1 MTEFPDRL
9 PVTTYRVQLGPHLKF
24 DAAADHAAYIS
35 RLGATELYCSP
46 ILAASPGSSHGY
58 DTCDHSRINPEWG
71 GDDGFA
77 RLCSALRALDLGLVL
92 DFVPNHMGIQ
102 ADANRWWRDV
112 LENGPSSPYAQY
124 FDIDWSPV
132 KDELQSKL
140 LLPILGNQYGVDLDA
155 GRLRVEMVDGD
166 FRLRYYDHI
175 LPLNPRQLCLLLRHD
190 MDRLPLRFA
199 PSEADLTEFL
209 SILFHLDHIPAYTAS
224 EPDSIAERQREKE
237 VAKKRLAG
245 LLHSSA
251 EIRRHV
257 ESNVELFNGTPGNAA
272 SFDLLH
278 ALLEAQPY
286 RLSFWRTAMHE
297 INYRRFF
304 DVNELAGI
312 RMEDPAVFHET
323 HRLILKLIRDG
334 AITGLRLDHVDGLF
348 HPAAYF
354 GLLNR
359 RMRPSRIYLVAEKI
373 LSENEELRE
382 DWEVHGTT
390 GYEFLNLLNGI
401 FVDRGN
407 ANEFRKLYARFTG
420 TKRSWTEVVYAA
432 KKLIISN
439 SMASELNVL
448 AHELNRISES
458 DRHYRDFTLPS
469 LREALTEI
477 TACFPA
483 YRTYFHHGQ
492 SDAFDRRNVEE
503 AIERALRRNPAME
516 PSIFAFIREM
526 LLPRESASQS
536 RAEYERRVHFAM
548 KFQQYTGPVQAK
560 GLEDTAFYRYGPL
573 LSLNEVGGHPGSFG
587 VTIGQF
593 HRANQERLRTHP
605 LSMICT
611 STHDTK
617 RGEDVRARLNV
628 LSEIPQQWRDAVTQW
643 ARINASART
652 RIDGAPAPDRSD
664 EYLYYQTL
672 TGAWPAAAEHPSQE
686 FAARITQYMN
696 KAVKEKK
703 VHSSWVNPNEA
714 YDEAVAR
721 FVHQTLLGTRSA
733 PFLAAFLPFQR
744 LVPQRGMIHS
754 LSQVVLK
761 ATSPGV
767 PDFYQGTEVWDLNL
781 VDPDN
786 RRAVD
791 FAALSAQLDDMQ
803 PWLASHDPRVM
814 ELAFEQMLAHWQD
827 GRIKHFLTAAVL
839 RFRRQFRT
847 QFLRGTYVPLQA
859 TGPQA
864 DAVVGFARSFEDWS
878 AVVVC
883 PRRQLQP
890 DGLNET
896 RVRVPPGAYRNVFT
910 QQFTICDA
918 EGVSLDELFRVCPV
932 ALLHAQGER

>member
-9 PVTTYRVQLGPHLKF
+9 PVTTYRIQLGPHLTF
-24 DAAADHAAYIS
+24 DDAAGHAAYVS

-46 ILAASPGSSHGY
+46 ILAATPGSSHGY

-71 GDDGFA
+71 GEEGFA
-77 RLCSALRALDLGLVL
+77 RLSSALRALDLGLVL
-92 DFVPNHMGIQ
+92 DFVPNHMGIH
-102 ADANRWWRDV
+102 AAANRWWRDV

-155 GRLRVEMVDGD
+155 GRLRVELADGD
-166 FRLRYYDHI
+166 FHLRYYDHI

-190 MDRLPLRFA
+190 LDRLPLRFA
-199 PSEADLTEFL
+199 PAEADLTEFL

-224 EPDSIAERQREKE
+224 EADSIAERQREKE

-245 LLHSSA
+245 LIHGSA

-257 ESNVELFNGTPGNAA
+257 ESNVELFNGAPGDPA

-278 ALLEAQPY
+278 QLLEVQPY

-312 RMEDPAVFHET
+312 RIEEPAVFHEA
-323 HRLILKLIRDG
+323 HRLILQLIREG
-334 AITGLRLDHVDGLF
+334 AVSGLRLDHVDGLF

-354 GLLNR
+354 GSLNR
-359 RMRPSRIYLVAEKI
+359 RMRPSRIYLVVEKI
-373 LSENEELRE
+373 LSENEHLRE

-401 FVDRGN
+401 FVDRSN

-420 TKRSWTEVVYAA
+420 AKRSWTEVVYAA
-432 KKLIISN
+432 KKLIVST

-469 LREALTEI
+469 LREALTEV

-483 YRTYFHHGQ
+483 YRTYFQPG
-492 SDAFDRRNVEE
+492 SADAFDRHNIDE

-526 LLPRESASQS
+526 LLPKETAVQS

-560 GLEDTAFYRYGPL
+560 GVEDTAFYRYGPL

-587 VTIGQF
+587 VTTSEF

-628 LSEIPQQWRDAVTQW
+628 LSEIPQPWRDAVTQW

-652 RIDGAPAPDRSD
+652 RVDGAPAPDRSD

-672 TGAWPAAAEHPSQE
+672 VGAWPAAMELPSQE

-703 VHSSWVNPNEA
+703 VHSSWVNPNAA
-714 YDEAVAR
+714 YDEAVSR
-721 FVHQTLLGTRSA
+721 FVHQTLLGTRAA
-733 PFLAAFLPFQR
+733 PFLAAFLPFQQR
-744 LVPQRGMIHS
+744 VAQRGMIHS
-754 LSQVVLK
+754 LAQVLLK

-767 PDFYQGTEVWDLNL
+767 PDFYQGTEVWDLSL

-786 RRAVD
+786 RRPVD
-791 FAALSAQLDDMQ
+791 FGALARQLDAMH
-803 PWLASHDPRVM
+803 PLLASHDAGMM
-814 ELAFEQMLAHWQD
+814 EGALGEMLENWQD

-839 RFRRQFRT
+839 RFRRQCSA
-847 QFLRGTYVPLQA
+847 QFLRGAYLPLPA

-864 DAVVGFARSFEDWS
+864 EAVVAFARVFDEWS

-883 PRRQLQP
+883 PRRQLAP
-890 DGLNET
+890 EELGST
-896 RVRVPPGAYRNVFT
+896 RVPLPPGAYINVFT
-910 QQFTICDA
+910 RQLTVSGS
-918 EGVSLDELFRVCPV
+918 EGASLSELFRICPV
-932 ALLHAQGER
+932 ALLHRTSVE